1 MNSNTKFQFKSI
13 DVDTGEVQF
22 LDPHTFNS
30 PLSTRRE
37 MIKAWNEESR
47 LREAE
52 LETYY
57 NEIHN
62 SRDELVQET
71 DSDSGAQGDKHH
83 N

>member
-13 DVDTGEVQF
+13 EVDTGEVHF
-22 LDPHTFNS
+22 RDPHTFNS
-30 PLSTRRE
+30 QLSTRRE

-52 LETYY
+52 LEQYY

-62 SRDELVQET
+62 TRDELVQTPDT
-71 DSDSGAQGDKHH
+71 DTGT
-83 N
+83 